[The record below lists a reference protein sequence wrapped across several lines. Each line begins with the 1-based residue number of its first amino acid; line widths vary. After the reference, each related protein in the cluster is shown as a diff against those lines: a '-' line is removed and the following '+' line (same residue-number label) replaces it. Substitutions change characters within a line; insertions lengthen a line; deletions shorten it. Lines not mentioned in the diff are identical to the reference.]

1 MSTCT
6 KTDNFL
12 EILQR
17 EGLGGYLQFKKYVAD
32 FSPFDH
38 EKQML
43 TLFMKTLDKLNHRL
57 CFQDKENLSELIL
70 PQLLIL
76 SSIFCYT
83 RKHVKRNQV

>member
-43 TLFMKTLDKLNHRL
+43 TLFMKTLDSITGCAFRTRQT
-57 CFQDKENLSELIL
+57 FQNSL

-76 SSIFCYT
+76 SSILCYT